1 MSSPTPIPFLDLKAV
16 TAEVRHDLDAV
27 WKTTV
32 DNCAFIGGAA
42 VDSFEEAF
50 ARYTA
55 TTHCIGV
62 ANGTDALELILAGM
76 DVGPG
81 DEVIVPANTFVATA
95 EAVARCGATVVLAD
109 VDPETALLNA
119 ETVRAVMSPRTVAV
133 MAVHLYGQPVDVD
146 DLATVTEPA
155 GVAIIEDAAQAHGA
169 TLRGRPVGSLGIAAG
184 FSFYPGKNL
193 GALGDGGAV
202 TTSDPQ
208 LADRIR
214 VIANHGRA
222 LDSRYDHVLLGR
234 NSRLDGLQAAAL
246 EVKLHRLDEANEG
259 RRAAA
264 KSYQAALPEGFTALT
279 SRDDVTSV
287 YHLYIVRC
295 MVEDRST
302 VTGRLDEAN
311 VGWGLHYPIPCH
323 RHEPFATSRRADLS
337 VTEVLADQI
346 LSLPMF
352 PSLDSE
358 STGRVC
364 EVLGADN
371 QPT

>member
-1 MSSPTPIPFLDLKAV
+1 MTSPIPFLDLKAG
-16 TAEVRHDLDAV
+16 TAEVRDELDAA

-42 VDSFEEAF
+42 VESFEHAF

-55 TTHCIGV
+55 STHCIGV
-62 ANGTDALELILAGM
+62 ANGTDALELILAGLG
-76 DVGPG
+76 VGVG
-81 DEVIVPANTFVATA
+81 DEVIVPANTFIATA
-95 EAVARCGATVVLAD
+95 EAVSHCGAKVVFAD
-109 VDPETALLNA
+109 IDRETALLNA
-119 ETVRAVMSPRTVAV
+119 DTVRAVMSPRTVAV
-133 MAVHLYGQPVDVD
+133 LAVHLYGQPVDVD
-146 DLATVTEPA
+146 ELTTVTGPA

-169 TLRGRPVGSLGIAAG
+169 TLRGRPVGSLGVAAG

-208 LADRIR
+208 LAERIR

-222 LDSRYDHVLLGR
+222 LDSKYDHVLLGR

-246 EVKLHRLDEANEG
+246 EVKLHRLDDANEG

-264 KSYQAALPEGFTALT
+264 KSYEASLPDGFTALT
-279 SRDDVTSV
+279 ERDDVSAV

-295 MVEDRST
+295 MAESRDTTTS
-302 VTGRLDEAN
+302 RLDSGGI
-311 VGWGLHYPIPCH
+311 GWGLHYPVPCH
-323 RHEPFATSRRADLS
+323 HHEPFSRARRADLS
-337 VTEVLADQI
+337 VTEELADQI

-352 PSLDSE
+352 PSLDGE
-358 STGRVC
+358 SIGRVC

-371 QPT
+371 QSS